1 MTSADSRLSGKR
13 ILVVEDEYLIADDL
27 AAELRQHGAEVV
39 GPVASLPQA
48 MDLAAGPAPIDVAIL
63 DINLREIQAYPLID
77 QLRARAV
84 QVLIASGY
92 DALAI
97 PERYRDLSRCEKPAS
112 PQRVRQAVADLLGE
126 GARLQE

>member
-27 AAELRQHGAEVV
+27 AAELRRHGAEVV

-48 MDLAAGPAPIDVAIL
+48 MDLAADPAPIDVAIL
-63 DINLREIQAYPLID
+63 DINLREKQAYPLID
-77 QLRARAV
+77 RLRARQV

-97 PERYRDLSRCEKPAS
+97 SERYRALPRCEKPAS
-112 PQRVRQAVADLLGE
+112 PQRVRQAVAELLGE
-126 GARLQE
+126 EASPQT